1 MRKRTAAI
9 TAGVVVAATL
19 VGGGAA
25 VASSRVRQ
33 DSDAERRSEAQYTDA
48 HRADAAVSQA
58 EAERAATALHPGTIV
73 ETHLE
78 NEGNGLRWEVK
89 PDDGSTVW
97 EVQVDAQTGK
107 VVSDQHDDD

>member
-1 MRKRTAAI
+1 MRRRTIAI
-9 TAGVVVAATL
+9 TAGALAAATL

-48 HRADAAVSQA
+48 HRGGAAVSQE

-78 NEGNGLRWEVK
+78 DEGDGLRWEVK
-89 PDDGSTVW
+89 PDDGTTVW
-97 EVQVDAQTGK
+97 EVHVDARTGK
-107 VVSDQHDDD
+107 VVSDQRDD